1 MFPEQKE
8 NTGSDRFEDNG
19 GVETVVTPIK
29 GRERDHPTIGGVL
42 FVGNYVE
49 K

>member
-8 NTGSDRFEDNG
+8 NTGSDCFEYNG
-19 GVETVVTPIK
+19 EVETVVTPIK
-29 GRERDHPTIGGVL
+29 GRGRDHPTIGGVL